1 MDKTFFF
8 QDIVNEKT
16 SNLCDL
22 ERILNI
28 YNPLQWTVEIV
39 LAFGQENLVSGRT
52 QRPHNN
58 LIYKYSGMD
67 LKIKW

>member
-8 QDIVNEKT
+8 FQAIVNEKT

-28 YNPLQWTVEIV
+28 YNPL
-39 LAFGQENLVSGRT
+39 NS
-52 QRPHNN
+52 
-58 LIYKYSGMD
+58 
-67 LKIKW
+67 